1 MARMELNCEMNGAVS
16 GAELPETFLALGLAC
31 AAGRDGQPDMIEAH
45 KWLNIAAMRGSREAI
60 ARRAE
65 LACEMQ
71 AAEIAAAQRAAR
83 EWLRLH

>member
-1 MARMELNCEMNGAVS
+1 MARMDMNLDNDGAVA
-16 GAELPETFLALGLAC
+16 GADLPQAFLTMGLAC
-31 AAGRDGQPDMIEAH
+31 AAGRDGQPDLVEAH
-45 KWLNIAAMRGSREAI
+45 KWLNIAAIRGCREAV

>member
-1 MARMELNCEMNGAVS
+1 MSLEASAAVS
-16 GAELPETFLALGLAC
+16 GMAPADAFLALGLAC
-31 AAGRDGQPDMIEAH
+31 AAGRDGTPDLVEAH
-45 KWLNIAAMRGSREAI
+45 KWLNIAAMRGCREAI

-71 AAEIAAAQRAAR
+71 AAEIANAQRAAR

>member
-1 MARMELNCEMNGAVS
+1 MARMEFSHDQASVS
-16 GAELPETFLALGLAC
+16 GAAPADAYLTLGLAC
-31 AAGRDGQPDMIEAH
+31 AAGRDGAPDLVEAH
-45 KWLNIAAMRGSREAI
+45 KWLNIAAMRGCREAI

-71 AAEIAAAQRAAR
+71 EAQIAAAQRAAR

>member
-1 MARMELNCEMNGAVS
+1 MARMDTSFEMGGAS
-16 GAELPETFLALGLAC
+16 STQAPESYLALGLAC
-31 AAGRDGQPDMIEAH
+31 AAGRDGLPDMIEAH
-45 KWLNIAAMRGSREAI
+45 KWLNIAAARGCREAI